1 MSGRLLR
8 LRDTERW
15 VARVRL
21 GAVVFAVFELTVFR
35 DDYPHGYEAA
45 AWATTAA
52 LAVGAVLLWRLCL
65 RTLSAARA
73 RRLGLLALAF
83 DTAVVSAGRW
93 CAVDAA
99 SAALVAHCGAERFF
113 ALSGEA
119 NAVLATEEEARELTG
134 RTGAAEAAA
143 LLAERYS
150 LACVK
155 RGPAGALAVLDGRV
169 EEAAAPAVAGE
180 ALGAGDVFAATLLV
194 GLARGD
200 GLRAALSAACDAAA
214 RAAAS

>member
-1 MSGRLLR
+1 MVVDGLR
-8 LRDTERW
+8 
-15 VARVRL
+15 
-21 GAVVFAVFELTVFR
+21 
-35 DDYPHGYEAA
+35 AA
-45 AWATTAA
+45 AVRPL
-52 LAVGAVLLWRLCL
+52 LAVDREAPTGIVVATPEGIVADRGANAFLAPADIPSRLHADAVLVSGYALLHED
-65 RTLSAARA
+65 SAAA
-73 RRLGLLALAF
+73 AVEALGR
-83 DTAVVSAGRW
+83 SAGRW